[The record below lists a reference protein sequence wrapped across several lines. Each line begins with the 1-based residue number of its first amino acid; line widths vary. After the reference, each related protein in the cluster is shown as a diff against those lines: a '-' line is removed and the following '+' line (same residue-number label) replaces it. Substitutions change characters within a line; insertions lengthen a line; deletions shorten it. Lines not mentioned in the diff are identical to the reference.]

1 MEIYKIDQLK
11 KLIQDT
17 HVNFLMGSGL
27 SRPFLSVLG
36 PIETLL
42 TKAQDIKDN
51 LQCKIVES
59 SLFSK
64 YFTSVMEP
72 CSKID
77 GHLTEDE
84 VSKLKVV
91 IGSYSEMLTTWT
103 SIMAKRSSSLLDK
116 TINIFTT
123 NIDNILERVGED
135 LKL

>member
-1 MEIYKIDQLK
+1 
-11 KLIQDT
+11 
-17 HVNFLMGSGL
+17 
-27 SRPFLSVLG
+27 
-36 PIETLL
+36 
-42 TKAQDIKDN
+42 
-51 LQCKIVES
+51 
-59 SLFSK
+59 
-64 YFTSVMEP
+64 MEP